1 MAGMKK
7 SLLIAIAALFPAL
20 ALAWGQEGH
29 SIVAELAQRQL
40 SPQARQATQ
49 DLMGPG
55 VSLASLSTW
64 ADTVA
69 YATRKDTKGWHY
81 VDIGLLLKSFS
92 HERDCVYMQKG
103 QPDTPDVCIIRA
115 LELNRSV
122 LANPQA
128 SPAERR
134 QALKFLVHFV
144 GDIHQPM
151 HTVLEEAG
159 GNGVQIGHFPTQP
172 NNPRRTSSTN
182 LHAVWDTGIF
192 RAQYYT
198 WGEHLDVL
206 SARWFDDKP
215 LPPLPETC
223 PAAEKRFECWAM
235 ESHAI
240 AAKPGV
246 WVEKGSNLGLEYVQL
261 VAEDRDLQLVRASM
275 RLAALLNE
283 VLGR

>member
-1 MAGMKK
+1 MTMKK
-7 SLLIAIAALFPAL
+7 MLLIAFAALAPML

-92 HERDCVYMQKG
+92 HERDCVYLQKG
-103 QPDTPDVCIIRA
+103 QPDTPDVCVIRA
-115 LELNRSV
+115 LEKNTAV
-122 LANPQA
+122 LANTGA
-128 SPAERR
+128 PARERR
-134 QALKFLVHFV
+134 EALKFLVHFV

-159 GNGVQIGHFPTQP
+159 GNGVHISAFPTQP
-172 NNPRRTSSTN
+172 NSPNRTAPTN

-206 SARWFDDKP
+206 VGRWFDDKP
-215 LPPLPETC
+215 LPPLAESC

-246 WVEKGSNLGLEYVQL
+246 WVDKGSTLNMDYVQL
-261 VAEDRDLQLVRASM
+261 VAEDRDRQLVRASM

>member
-1 MAGMKK
+1 MKK
-7 SLLIAIAALFPAL
+7 SLLAFAL
-20 ALAWGQEGH
+20 ALAPLLAHAWGQEGH

-40 SPQARQATQ
+40 TPQARQATQ

-81 VDIGLLLKSFS
+81 VDIGLLLKSFQ
-92 HERDCVYMQKG
+92 HERDCVYFQKG

-115 LELNRSV
+115 LEKNTAV
-122 LANPQA
+122 LRDLQA
-128 SPAERR
+128 GKRERR
-134 QALKFLVHFV
+134 EALKFLVHFV

-159 GNGVQIGHFPTQP
+159 GNGVQISAFPTQP
-172 NNPRRTSSTN
+172 NSPNRTASTN

-198 WGEHLDVL
+198 WGEQLDVL
-206 SARWFDDKP
+206 LARWFDDKP

-223 PAAEKRFECWAM
+223 PASDRRYECWAM

-246 WVEKGSNLGLEYVQL
+246 WVEKGSALNMDYVQL
-261 VAEDRDLQLVRASM
+261 VAEDRDRQLVRASM

-283 VLGR
+283 VMGR

>member
-1 MAGMKK
+1 MKK
-7 SLLIAIAALFPAL
+7 TLLIAIAALCPTL

-40 SPQARQATQ
+40 NPQARQAAQ
-49 DLMGPG
+49 ELMGPG

-92 HERDCVYMQKG
+92 HERDCVYLQKG
-103 QPDTPDVCIIRA
+103 QPDTPDVCITRA
-115 LELNRSV
+115 LELNRGV
-122 LANPQA
+122 LANAQA
-128 SPAERR
+128 SAPERR

-159 GNGVQIGHFPTQP
+159 GNGVKIANFPTQP
-172 NNPRRTSSTN
+172 PSSQSRNASTN

-206 SARWFDDKP
+206 LARWFDDRP
-215 LPPLPETC
+215 LPPVPETC
-223 PAAEKRFECWAM
+223 PAADKRFECWAM
-235 ESHAI
+235 ESHTI

-246 WVEKGSNLGLEYVQL
+246 WVEKGSTLDMDYVKL

-275 RLAALLNE
+275 RLASLLNE